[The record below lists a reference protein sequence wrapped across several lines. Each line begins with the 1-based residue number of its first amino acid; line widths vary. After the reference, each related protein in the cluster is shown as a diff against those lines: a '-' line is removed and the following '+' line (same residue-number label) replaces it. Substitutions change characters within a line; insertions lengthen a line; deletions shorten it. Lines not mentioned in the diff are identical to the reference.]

1 MSVAFHGAF
10 GSAGPIGVGHD
21 AASDRFASLLAGD
34 DRPGVRVVAVSDRSD
49 LGRTRLL
56 DAYALLAGGHELPV
70 IRGRAAGQGRPYG
83 IFADAFDHATANP
96 EAFTELE
103 QDANLVLRGLFRS
116 LRAAG
121 WAREEL
127 GVPDAEHHRLHRA
140 VTSMLD
146 AMSGPAGAVVL
157 LDDVHDADPSSVA
170 LLDHLVRRGPR
181 TPIVLVVAHDPTRT
195 SPALADLLAEAE
207 RNRGDDPIAPVMR
220 LLEVPVDS
228 RGHRLT
234 QREFTVLAV
243 LAEGLTA
250 DAIARR
256 LDISPRTVH
265 RHLQHLYRK
274 LGTTDRLAT
283 VLRAKSLGLVP

>member
-1 MSVAFHGAF
+1 MSVAVHGSF
-10 GSAGPIGVGHD
+10 GSTGPID
-21 AASDRFASLLAGD
+21 TASDRFAGLLAGD

-70 IRGRAAGQGRPYG
+70 IRGRAGERGLPYG
-83 IFADAFDHATANP
+83 IFANAFEHADATP

-103 QDANLVLRGLFRS
+103 QDANLLLRGLFRS
-116 LRAAG
+116 LRADG
-121 WAREEL
+121 WAREAL

-140 VTSMLD
+140 VTAVLD

-157 LDDVHDADPSSVA
+157 LDDVHDADPASIA

-181 TPIVLVVAHDPTRT
+181 TPIVLVVAYDPNRT
-195 SPALADLLAEAE
+195 PAALADVLAEAE
-207 RNRGDDPIAPVMR
+207 RNRADDPIAPVVR
-220 LLEVPVDS
+220 LLDVPRD
-228 RGHRLT
+228 GGDHRLT
-234 QREFTVLAV
+234 QREFTVLSV